1 MIDNPFESRTAV
13 DSLKPTLYYSKL
25 EELRNKKTEESNMEE
40 DPKEAMD
47 ILSGEVNDE
56 ENQDEIKIFTGNVV
70 EVDSSYTN
78 NAEKIFPILCLA
90 NKILLKKEFMQM
102 IHCLSQKII

>member
-1 MIDNPFESRTAV
+1 
-13 DSLKPTLYYSKL
+13 
-25 EELRNKKTEESNMEE
+25 MEE

-78 NAEKIFPILCLA
+78 NAEKDYSSFVFGSQDTTKEKVYA
-90 NKILLKKEFMQM
+90 NDSLFIP
-102 IHCLSQKII
+102 KII